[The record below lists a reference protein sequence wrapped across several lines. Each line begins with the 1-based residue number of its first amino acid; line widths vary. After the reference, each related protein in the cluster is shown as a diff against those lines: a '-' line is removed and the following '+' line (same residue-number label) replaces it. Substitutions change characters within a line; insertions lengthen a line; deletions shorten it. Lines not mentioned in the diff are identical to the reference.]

1 RAFTFNDK
9 SKWCFLKGDSAEEVV
24 FNGAISG
31 RISRAPT
38 PTSIEAE
45 RLAELPFPA
54 QSLVEQAK
62 RFARNLPQTDAPPK
76 GAVYGALV
84 GAGNEA
90 AATED
95 YASAIVAFRQALAI
109 NANDPAIWQA
119 LAEAGLRRADA
130 IKGLEEGDNSAELA
144 QMATAAAI
152 NAFLR
157 STGADNRALA
167 LRALANGI
175 EYRQMWREAIAA
187 YRLSLELMP
196 DTALEDYVASVVAI
210 HGFRITDHVVDAEPA
225 APRVCAVFSNPLGST
240 DLSAFVSVANAP
252 QASVETEHEQIC
264 IEGLQH
270 GNRYSIKFRA
280 GLASADGEE
289 LGKDVELSVYIPD
302 RTPFVGF
309 ANNAYVMPAGLGG
322 GLPITSVNAETA
334 EIEIYRVG
342 D

>member
-1 RAFTFNDK
+1 
-9 SKWCFLKGDSAEEVV
+9 
-24 FNGAISG
+24 
-31 RISRAPT
+31 
-38 PTSIEAE
+38 
-45 RLAELPFPA
+45 
-54 QSLVEQAK
+54 
-62 RFARNLPQTDAPPK
+62 
-76 GAVYGALV
+76 
-84 GAGNEA
+84 
-90 AATED
+90 
-95 YASAIVAFRQALAI
+95 
-109 NANDPAIWQA
+109 
-119 LAEAGLRRADA
+119 
-130 IKGLEEGDNSAELA
+130 
-144 QMATAAAI
+144 AAI

-175 EYRQMWREAIAA
+175 EYRQMWREAIAS

-196 DTALEDYVASVVAI
+196 DPALEDYVAGVVAQ

-225 APRVCAVFSNPLGST
+225 APRVCAIFSNPLGGT
-240 DLSAFVSVANAP
+240 DLSAFVSVGNAP
-252 QASVETEHEQIC
+252 QASVETETEQIC

-270 GNRYSIKFRA
+270 GNRYTIKFRA

-289 LGKDVELSVYIPD
+289 LGKDVDLSVYIPD

-342 D
+342 DRSIAMAVRDGIFQNGLSPYGAEDIADRLG